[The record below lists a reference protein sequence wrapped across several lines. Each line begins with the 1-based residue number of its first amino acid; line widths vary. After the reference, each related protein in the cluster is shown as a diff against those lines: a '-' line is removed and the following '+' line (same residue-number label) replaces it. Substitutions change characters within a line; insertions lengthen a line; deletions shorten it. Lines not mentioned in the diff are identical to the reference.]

1 MKRIIGALS
10 LFLLVLIGTIAFSPK
25 THAYLTENCVA
36 IQYRNNIPSLG
47 GTGGEEG
54 SQVWSTD
61 KICKKEDGTL
71 YKGKLPKNSIQIK
84 DYPKITISK
93 DKKSV
98 TVTTC
103 KVNPTIGTSCKGK
116 ETSKPISYKKG
127 GDFNQFARSIHGVFS
142 SAKTQNYFELLDVDV
157 SNAKPTNSEGD
168 EYELGDLTH
177 GGVDDVKEDSE
188 MMEDCANAGG
198 AKSLGWV
205 ICPIMSIAGE
215 ASESL
220 YNQFV
225 EPSLRV
231 EPQLFTGGDSNA
243 LQGWQTFQGIAN
255 TLFVILFLIVIVSQL
270 TGVGIDNYGIKKI
283 LPKLIVTA
291 ILINLSY
298 FLCLLFIDI
307 SNILGNSFQ
316 ALFEGLGSGLNPTM
330 SVEQSNIEDGHPVL
344 WTAGSLAGLG
354 VLGTLVTMAGT
365 IWEGPQI
372 VLSLAIG
379 AIGILIAIFFLFIL
393 LAARQA
399 AIVVLVVIS
408 PVAVV
413 CYALPNTK
421 RLFDKWVSIFKGL
434 LVVYPVAGL
443 LVGGGNYVAA
453 LMLTTGSG
461 FFISLVS
468 MIAGIIPIF
477 FIPTLVRSSLS
488 ALGNIGTRISNF
500 GDRMGRRTQN
510 YARNTEGFKG
520 LQERG
525 ARWSN
530 ERRAGLDINPDDNS
544 LRARIARASR
554 GGRRGMARARASY
567 KDDVKKMQEVDRL
580 TSEQGW
586 NAAVAG
592 LEEQQRTQ
600 QASDQYALMNREYG
614 NESLDQLMGRWNDA
628 RVNGAVNE
636 QGVNEDMDALTR
648 VIFKQYGTR
657 GANAIGNS
665 VAMMGTGDA
674 RYDSTIRTLRQTM
687 TDDSSFNSTVMNKVA
702 DLGDMV
708 SNNGMIDGQRA
719 SLRDFSAR
727 LGSGDSPASSN
738 SDVSA
743 LTGSTIQRG
752 IDNGAFSTDRMR
764 EILESTDPAV
774 QSALQG
780 DPGKRDRFQGAIYN
794 TENGSAVGPPQ
805 YSREEAAQRF
815 RNQQANEAQQ
825 ARDARQVQMDN
836 IEQSLNEINQNLRNN
851 NP

>member
-488 ALGNIGTRISNF
+488 ALGNIGTRISDF
-500 GDRMGRRTQN
+500 GNRMGRRTQN
-510 YARNTEGFKG
+510 YAANSRLHKG
-520 LQERG
+520 LQDRATKFSNRQRMEGNANAMRRRG
-525 ARWSN
+525 AIGAISRGLRGGSTAMARDSAQYIKDVGDDANLAVLNNPEIVRQRADSARNTALKKGFQEQFSTMSKDQLLKESESAGTWLNQAGGEQRASALIEAMEQNGMDTKIHEMLAANGDMSKMTSVMQSLANSN
-530 ERRAGLDINPDDNS
+530 NKVSKAYGKTGAGVDFESFMNGTGRGADGNAVTMQAYAAKKGSDFVDGLDDKALETIQRYDATSFAQGNGHIMNTNQVVQAASQLNDEDSMKQLNS
-544 LRARIARASR
+544 
-554 GGRRGMARARASY
+554 M
-567 KDDVKKMQEVDRL
+567 
-580 TSEQGW
+580 
-586 NAAVAG
+586 
-592 LEEQQRTQ
+592 
-600 QASDQYALMNREYG
+600 
-614 NESLDQLMGRWNDA
+614 LDQRHDL
-628 RVNGAVNE
+628 NGAISGE
-636 QGVNEDMDALTR
+636 QLT
-648 VIFKQYGTR
+648 KL
-657 GANAIGNS
+657 N
-665 VAMMGTGDA
+665 
-674 RYDSTIRTLRQTM
+674 DSTLKQLIRR
-687 TDDSSFNSTVMNKVA
+687 
-702 DLGDMV
+702 
-708 SNNGMIDGQRA
+708 SNNGDIGVTNAIIQASNSLMSDPKALSSIDGNTKNRINEVRR
-719 SLRDFSAR
+719 SR
-727 LGSGDSPASSN
+727 G
-738 SDVSA
+738 
-743 LTGSTIQRG
+743 LT
-752 IDNGAFSTDRMR
+752 
-764 EILESTDPAV
+764 LLP
-774 QSALQG
+774 
-780 DPGKRDRFQGAIYN
+780 
-794 TENGSAVGPPQ
+794 
-805 YSREEAAQRF
+805 
-815 RNQQANEAQQ
+815 
-825 ARDARQVQMDN
+825 
-836 IEQSLNEINQNLRNN
+836 
-851 NP
+851 